1 MAGVTVDLTAALA
14 IATPLLS
21 SVGAYVAIKVGM
33 AEVRRD
39 IAQIQKAVDKL
50 DTTRD
55 VHTGEIAKLR
65 EEVSVLRS
73 QHVQTVSELG
83 AIREEQGEARDFAN
97 ALRAD
102 VGHVLARVGVLEA
115 KQGITPAKGNR

>member
-1 MAGVTVDLTAALA
+1 M
-14 IATPLLS
+14 
-21 SVGAYVAIKVGM
+21 AIKVGM

-73 QHVQTVSELG
+73 QHVQTVSEIG

-115 KQGITPAKGNR
+115 KQGIAPAKGR